1 MNPSFVK
8 IIPSPKRSFVYKEDG
23 MYNATGWHFHPE
35 IELLLV
41 VSGTGTRFVGDS
53 IEPFL
58 VGDLVLLGENLPHSW
73 QVEAVAPNDADVPVA
88 KAIVVQFSRSFLG
101 EAFFKTPEF
110 SPVNA
115 LFDRARQGLLFT
127 PRTVTNVVE
136 LLTQQSDQPPMGQ
149 VISLLRIL
157 GELSTVPTY
166 RALARFSGSLP
177 PAQRRPLQPDL

>member
-101 EAFFKTPEF
+101 KAFFKTPEF

-127 PRTVTNVVE
+127 HRTVTNVVE